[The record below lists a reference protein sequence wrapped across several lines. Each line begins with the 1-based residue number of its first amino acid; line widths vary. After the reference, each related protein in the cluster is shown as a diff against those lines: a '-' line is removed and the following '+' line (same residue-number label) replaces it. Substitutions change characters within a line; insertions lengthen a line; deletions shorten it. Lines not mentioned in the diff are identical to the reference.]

1 MSTLAE
7 LRMELKT
14 DAGEKL
20 GYLQSSLF
28 QGVLMENISK
38 EYAESIH
45 ITGLH
50 PYSQFISSKDRLIW
64 IVKTLNDEAYNGI
77 IDPLLSPGFKSFELK
92 HKELSIEV
100 INKTIKT
107 KSYEELM
114 KTFKSEQTDKF
125 IKIEFES
132 PTAFKSDSSY
142 VFMPD
147 TRLIFGSLM
156 RKYSAASSST
166 DMNDE
171 DTLQYISDHS
181 SICDYRIRST
191 RFPLEGVKIPSFVG
205 EITIR
210 FSGTETMVRYSKML
224 LEFGEFSG
232 VGIKCGMGMGAI
244 KIIERIK

>member
-132 PTAFKSDSSY
+132 PTAFRSDSSY

-156 RKYSAASSST
+156 RKYSAASSSA
-166 DMNDE
+166 DMTDE

-181 SICDYRIRST
+181 SICDYRIST

-210 FSGTETMVRYSKML
+210 FSGTETMARYSKML